1 MDHTSPSG
9 PGLVSMKASG
19 AAKSG
24 VRHSRVTVGSCP
36 SRWTEAMPKSES
48 RGEPEESRRILAGL
62 TSRCMTPAV

>member
-48 RGEPEESRRILAGL
+48 RGEP
-62 TSRCMTPAV
+62 